1 MSNSEFKKAILEKYG
16 TITRFCRLSNLDY
29 DKTCRELSK
38 HEINFGIRLIIQFE
52 FDTTPCQK
60 IAVIEVTDELIDRV
74 REAIKKTGLAPTT
87 WAKSQGIPEM
97 NVSRLLSGKA
107 VLMSKSVMV
116 ICDRLNCT

>member
-1 MSNSEFKKAILEKYG
+1 MTNQQLKKAIIEKYG
-16 TITRFCRLSNLDY
+16 TITRFCRLTSLDY

-38 HEINFGIRLIIQFE
+38 HEINFGIMYLIQFK

-74 REAIKKTGLAPTT
+74 RDAISKTGLAPTT

-107 VLMSKSVMV
+107 VLMSKSVKV
-116 ICDRLNCT
+116 ICERLNFL